1 MERGY
6 SDYQKD
12 LREYDRK
19 KIDFPIFGLVNPAR
33 SYNWFLNSIIQS
45 FWLIDSFRSF
55 FIWYSS
61 LYYTQDDKFIT
72 ELKCFFNEI
81 MRTPKNEFD
90 NAMKIFYLKDL
101 RDELAM
107 LEGYES
113 KFKIGDMCDATEL
126 YDIILT
132 KVQENLCLSPKGTI
146 SYSGTI
152 LQEIIGLNIK
162 TKCECPWGK
171 TFDLPQNKDQY
182 LIYVSA
188 FKIWEQ
194 VGVNRKDTVE
204 DILEKSEKYHQKLG
218 NAVKSELEKS
228 IVFPDD
234 DHYKSWSRSDQAVY
248 KMSTSREPEVLSIDL
263 KWSEYEP
270 LDVLTWFN
278 LIPNS
283 LYLSNIYDL
292 EGQDDCLYMLKG
304 MIIYWGAHYYSFFR
318 VFIDGEEEWLRVDD
332 RTITKKGA
340 WKDIVTECVNAM
352 VTPTIILFEKYR
364 ESVLVPEI
372 KSLDRKFA
380 LSRYFLRDLIEE
392 TKKNKR
398 KANYDD
404 WKFEVV
410 HQDSTP
416 LNEVSNASNFS
427 EANNSNAEKRDD
439 EDNDNE
445 KKEDKNEAPVKDNDS
460 KVDEKV
466 EPIQT
471 PIGEDDWI
479 CDGCQTIN
487 KIDNYKCKKWFVK
500 NEVIEMLISGK
511 EQAERYSK
519 KCYRWDE
526 VYNSLIDFS
535 WPKCKKKSYN
545 Y

>member
-380 LSRYFLRDLIEE
+380 LSRLFLRDLIEE